1 VAVGCGW
8 AHDAVPAEA
17 VPGVLGG
24 PVVRRLRVGRTE
36 RRTSAAARMRA
47 HLLALGAWAAAWGWG
62 ERWRPTAVMAPGEAV
77 RCRTRLMRRDAAA
90 EGWAAAAR
98 RWG

>member
-1 VAVGCGW
+1 MAVGCGW

-24 PVVRRLRVGRTE
+24 PVVRRLRVVRTE

-47 HLLALGAWAAAWGWG
+47 HLLALGAWMAVDDWAAL
-62 ERWRPTAVMAPGEAV
+62 RPTAVMGPGEAV
-77 RCRTRLMRRDAAA
+77 RLRTRLVRRDAAA

-98 RWG
+98 RWA